1 MKAVSAPCQGGE
13 RTGAGGEGLSDGR
26 GPPADSP
33 SVTAGAPGAAAGHP
47 PGRCGHEGDG
57 GNLRAGR
64 SEPPW
69 GEAGARGC
77 HGTARN
83 RRAFGGRVWVLLA
96 RSLGAGLGLTLL
108 PSPLLPGVRF
118 EPRRCEASRGAQLQA
133 VTCLSPKRRSCCLP
147 SGADLEISAQAEPPG
162 RQSGS
167 ELCSSK
173 PRTRFSP
180 QRRRLRGCLL
190 LQRIYRLLA
199 PSLPAPR

>member
-1 MKAVSAPCQGGE
+1 M
-13 RTGAGGEGLSDGR
+13 
-26 GPPADSP
+26 
-33 SVTAGAPGAAAGHP
+33 TAGDRLQTAHQSQREHRGRPPGTHPGAAGT
-47 PGRCGHEGDG
+47 R
-57 GNLRAGR
+57 
-64 SEPPW
+64 
-69 GEAGARGC
+69 
-77 HGTARN
+77 GTAATCGEVTASLR
-83 RRAFGGRVWVLLA
+83 GGRQGPGGVMAQPETAEPSGGGVWVLLA
-96 RSLGAGLGLTLL
+96 RPLGAGLGLTLL

-118 EPRRCEASRGAQLQA
+118 EPRRREASRGAQLQA

-162 RQSGS
+162 RQSSS